1 MQRSTLAPP
10 SRTLT
15 RGITPYVSN
24 EHVWRS
30 PSAEG
35 ADSTPAPLRML
46 ISRWILSDTTITETT
61 AVTPEG
67 SYTVGVSLGTSDIA
81 FSHDERPTFEGR
93 VTPGMFQITAPGH
106 SARAVFRT
114 PCDVVHLHI
123 PVELVESCYRDAS
136 GRGDTIK
143 TAMGDPRIDS
153 DGCLERLARALI
165 LADVSFSSYGKMY
178 VDSVSLALVSRL
190 LELRTCSVDR
200 AMPSRPTPLPKWRL
214 RRAIEYVDTHL
225 AQSISLSEVA
235 SAVGLS
241 PMHFAAQFR
250 AATGLRPHEYLLQRR
265 IECAQHLL
273 RNNDYSLFDAAQ
285 RVGFRSQPHFTTVF
299 KRIVGA
305 TPKRWR
311 DSQHTHC

>member
-1 MQRSTLAPP
+1 
-10 SRTLT
+10 
-15 RGITPYVSN
+15 
-24 EHVWRS
+24 
-30 PSAEG
+30 
-35 ADSTPAPLRML
+35 ML
-46 ISRWILSDTTITETT
+46 ISRWILSDSTITETT

-81 FSHDERPTFEGR
+81 FSHDEQPTFEGR
-93 VTPGMFQITAPGH
+93 VTPGLFQITAPGH

-114 PCDVVHLHI
+114 PCDVLHLHI
-123 PVELVESCYRDAS
+123 PVELIESCYRDAS
-136 GRGDTIK
+136 GRGDPIR

-153 DGCLERLARALI
+153 DGCLERVARALI
-165 LADVSFSSYGKMY
+165 LADVSFSLYGKMY
-178 VDSVSLALVSRL
+178 VDSLSLALVSRL

-214 RRAIEYVDTHL
+214 QRAIEYVDTYL
-225 AQSISLSEVA
+225 AQSISLGEVA
-235 SAVGLS
+235 SAVDLS

-250 AATGLRPHEYLLQRR
+250 AATGLRPHEYLLRRR

-285 RVGFRSQPHFTTVF
+285 RVGFRSQSHFTTVF
-299 KRIVGA
+299 KRIVGT

-311 DSQHTHC
+311 DSHHTHC